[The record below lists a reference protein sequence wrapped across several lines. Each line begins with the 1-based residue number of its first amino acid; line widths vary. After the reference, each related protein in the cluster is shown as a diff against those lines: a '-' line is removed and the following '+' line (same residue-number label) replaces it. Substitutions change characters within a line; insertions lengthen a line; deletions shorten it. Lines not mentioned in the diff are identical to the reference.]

1 MGDRFYSD
9 PHMDETDPPVF
20 ETISNTIK
28 QLEYQKKTY
37 LNRGPAFWTLQKEKQ
52 LAAMWQGQP
61 HLYNNE
67 AYNYRHARLR
77 RETYEHF
84 GTILGCDG
92 NFFLNAYCISLYLIT
107 YYMNISCKH
116 TVFFINIK
124 YLFRNV
130 LVYLCMCVFLF
141 FFFFWWGLWTHI
153 KNTG

>member
-84 GTILGCDG
+84 AQIIGCDG
-92 NFFLNAYCISLYLIT
+92 KCSYDAYTIT
-107 YYMNISCKH
+107 SKLMPYYVNINCTH
-116 TVFFINIK
+116 TV
-124 YLFRNV
+124 LFRN
-130 LVYLCMCVFLF
+130 
-141 FFFFWWGLWTHI
+141 I
-153 KNTG
+153 